1 MLPNLGAYWKSFA
14 EKRGYMRNLLF
25 SLFTGG
31 MLLIGTSA
39 WAAPLTLQAC
49 LERAREHNPGL
60 KAAAWTPRIAEQD
73 IRQTSAA
80 NYPRIDAQAGYTMQQ
95 AAQGAKIAGTQ
106 AETQQADYA
115 SVGLSATYTIYDFG
129 RRNARQQM
137 TMALADSSVQSFEAR
152 RTDVALQVIE
162 AYFSILETRKLI
174 AAAADEVAQVEEHRR
189 VAQALFEEGAVTR
202 NDVLQ
207 AEVRLSAAKQ
217 KLLTMKN
224 RLENNWLQLNYLTD
238 SQPGFRA
245 ELDEG
250 VSLSSGA
257 ATPVDESD
265 ALSRRHDVLA
275 LRHGV
280 EASDMEVRESKAAF
294 YPELYTQAALNY
306 VQNDKALEQ
315 TIMAATIGVKINLFD
330 GFASTANTE
339 KAVRNRSRNQ
349 DALRQAESQVH
360 LEIDT
365 SRNDVNVAGERIGV
379 AESAIRQSEENLR
392 INRERYRE
400 RVGTATEV
408 LDAQTLVTQAKTDY
422 YSALYDYQVSQAR
435 LKRAVGEL

>member
-1 MLPNLGAYWKSFA
+1 
-14 EKRGYMRNLLF
+14 MRNLLF
-25 SLFTGG
+25 SLLTGG
-31 MLLIGTSA
+31 MLLIGTPS
-39 WAAPLTLQAC
+39 WAAPLTLQEC
-49 LERAREHNPGL
+49 LERARQHNPTL
-60 KAAAWTPRIAEQD
+60 KAAAWAPRIAEQD

-95 AAQGAKIAGTQ
+95 AAQGAKIGVVA

-115 SVGLSATYTIYDFG
+115 SAGLSATYTIYDFG
-129 RRNARQQM
+129 RRDARQRM
-137 TMALADSSVQSFEAR
+137 SAALADSSVQSFEAR

-189 VAQALFEEGAVTR
+189 VAQALFEEGTVTR

-245 ELDEG
+245 ELDEA

-257 ATPVDESD
+257 ATPVDEGD

-280 EASDMEVRESKAAF
+280 AASDMEVRESKAAF

-315 TIMAATIGVKINLFD
+315 TIMAATIGVKVNLFD
-330 GFASTANTE
+330 GFASTANRE
-339 KAVRNRSRNQ
+339 RAVRNRSRNQ
-349 DALRQAESQVH
+349 DALRQAESQAH

-365 SRNDVNVAGERIGV
+365 SRNDVNVARERIGV
-379 AESAIRQSEENLR
+379 AQTAIRQSEENLR

>member
-1 MLPNLGAYWKSFA
+1 
-14 EKRGYMRNLLF
+14 MRNLLF
-25 SLFTGG
+25 SIVTSGILLTG
-31 MLLIGTSA
+31 TVS
-39 WAAPLTLQAC
+39 WAAQLTLQEC
-49 LERAREHNPGL
+49 LERARQHNPTL
-60 KAAAWTPRIAEQD
+60 KAAAWAPRIAEQD
-73 IRQTSAA
+73 IRQSTAA
-80 NYPRIDAQAGYTMQQ
+80 NYPRVDAQAGYTMQQ
-95 AAQGAKIAGTQ
+95 AAQGAKIAGTK

-115 SVGLSATYTIYDFG
+115 TAGLSATYTIYDFG
-129 RRNARQQM
+129 RRNARQRM
-137 TMALADSSVQSFEAR
+137 TAVLADSSTQSFEAR

-162 AYFSILETRKLI
+162 TYFSILETGKLI
-174 AAAADEVAQVEEHRR
+174 SAAEDEVTQVEEHRR
-189 VAQALFEEGAVTR
+189 VSQALFEEGVVTR

-207 AEVRLSAAKQ
+207 AEVRLAATKQ

-224 RLENNWLQLNYLTD
+224 NRENNWLQLNFLTG

-250 VSLSSGA
+250 ITLPNGA
-257 ATPVDESD
+257 TASVNESD
-265 ALSRRHDVLA
+265 ALSRRHDIQA
-275 LRHGV
+275 LRLGV
-280 EASDMEVRESKAAF
+280 EAGDLEVRESKTAF

-315 TIMAATIGVKINLFD
+315 AIMAATIGIKVNLFD
-330 GFASTANTE
+330 GFASTAAIE
-339 KAVRNRSRNQ
+339 RAVRNRSRSQ
-349 DALRQAESQVH
+349 DALRQAETQVR

-365 SRNDVNVAGERIGV
+365 SRNDVNVARERIGV
-379 AESAIRQSEENLR
+379 AQTAIRQSEENLR

-435 LKRAVGEL
+435 LKRAAGEL